1 MEADLNASLQ
11 LDEGGF
17 LSTGL
22 PADTLVWRICIYLL
36 RMMAIKR
43 TKHALKASLVTG
55 RVEESFWGGGEFNIF
70 D

>member
-1 MEADLNASLQ
+1 MEADLNASFQ

-22 PADTLVWRICIYLL
+22 PADTLVWRIFIYLL
-36 RMMAIKR
+36 LD
-43 TKHALKASLVTG
+43 ALKASLVTG